1 MPFEGEKFEKP
12 PIPPAEEEKKDEVKE
27 EVEEAEEK
35 PEEKMEKI
43 SEEKP
48 SEEEGLLI
56 FDKEKGTLK
65 TEREVNKEKVEKYL
79 EKRASEL
86 AERGFPYKEGDT
98 RFNIDK
104 LGETDPIKYPSWRV
118 ENIKQFVKNKKE
130 GWAKKME
137 ELPENERE
145 IEKEKKRVG
154 EEAEILI
161 TAILGKGLGKRF
173 SVHRSHEYDD
183 YKHKVD
189 NVIID
194 EETGNAVCAFNAK
207 SGKPGPEFEKQK
219 KEIEDLNQKG
229 GTTLE
234 VGVKLIREKGKM
246 KVIPGSTGNL
256 PLFYLSL
263 SAKDVKE
270 GMEQF
275 IPLEEKV
282 SEKEKEIFN
291 HLVSLMAHHIE
302 EKQPDKYKSNLSYG
316 KALDSFDEAL
326 QDSGFIKEREK
337 IRYGRR
343 ISERKAIGIEF

>member
-1 MPFEGEKFEKP
+1 MPFEGEKFEE
-12 PIPPAEEEKKDEVKE
+12 IPTPFKEEEKE
-27 EVEEAEEK
+27 EVEKEEVEEEK
-35 PEEKMEKI
+35 PEEK
-43 SEEKP
+43 P
-48 SEEEGLLI
+48 LEEEELII
-56 FDKEKGTLK
+56 FDKEKETLK

-86 AERGFPYKEGDT
+86 AKRGYPYKEGDT
-98 RFNIDK
+98 RFNVEK
-104 LGETDPIKYPSWRV
+104 LGEIDPVKYPSWRV
-118 ENIKQFVKNKKE
+118 ENIKQFVKNKE
-130 GWAKKME
+130 EEWAKKME
-137 ELPENERE
+137 ELPEDQRE
-145 IEKEKKRVG
+145 IEEEKKRAG

-189 NVIID
+189 NIIID
-194 EETGNAVCAFNAK
+194 EETGKLVCAFDAK
-207 SGKPGPEFEKQK
+207 SGKPGPEFEQEKR
-219 KEIEDLNQKG
+219 EIEDLNQKG

-256 PLFYLSL
+256 PLFYLAL
-263 SAKDVKE
+263 LPKDVKE
-270 GMEQF
+270 G
-275 IPLEEKV
+275 LEKFNPSSKEM

-302 EKQPDKYKSNLSYG
+302 EKQPDKYKLNLSYRN
-316 KALDSFDEAL
+316 ALDSFDEAL

-343 ISERKAIGIEF
+343 ISERRAIRIEF